1 MKWYKVY
8 TSDLSAPVLLI
19 KAATEAEA
27 LRKAREE
34 SRSYD
39 LIEEYKAANKCEYFR
54 REKIQTQRTTPQ
66 GMRHVI
72 QKTVEYCKYCF
83 HERTVHCTCKGI
95 REKCIYP
102 ELRNK

>member
-19 KAATEAEA
+19 KAASETEA

-39 LIEEYKAANKCEYFR
+39 LIEEYKAANKCEYYR
-54 REKIQTQRTTPQ
+54 REKLVTQRTTPQ
-66 GMRHVI
+66 GMRHVVKI
-72 QKTVEYCKYCF
+72 EVTRCLRSQLKPP
-83 HERTVHCTCKGI
+83 CTCKGI
-95 REKCIYP
+95 KEKCDFYP
-102 ELRNK
+102 ENRK